1 LSIDTIWPVLVSVVV
16 LVVWFGFLAS
26 VVWQVWHEYDR
37 EHGPPLE
44 GDKPPAWTRFEGW
57 VVGLG
62 TAFVA
67 VVALDRLTGGT
78 DTQFFNGIIGLV
90 GTVAVLGWLLT
101 AFGAFGI
108 LAWRLVLF
116 VRTRWRAARRS

>member
-1 LSIDTIWPVLVSVVV
+1 MFVTVVV

-26 VVWQVWHEYDR
+26 VVWQAWHEYDR
-37 EHGPPLE
+37 EHAPAIEVDKAPP
-44 GDKPPAWTRFEGW
+44 WTRFQGW

-67 VVALDRLTGGT
+67 VVALDRLTGGS
-78 DTQFFNGIIGLV
+78 DTQFFNGVTGLV
-90 GTVAVLGWLLT
+90 GTLAVLGWMLT

-108 LAWRLVLF
+108 LAWRLSVF